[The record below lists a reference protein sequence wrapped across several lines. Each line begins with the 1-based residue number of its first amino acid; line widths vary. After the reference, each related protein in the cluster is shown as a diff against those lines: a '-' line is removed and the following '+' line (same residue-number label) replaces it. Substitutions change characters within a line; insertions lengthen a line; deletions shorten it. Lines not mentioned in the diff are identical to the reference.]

1 MGKRRIDQIQLI
13 PNLSHRKVTY
23 CKRKKGLL
31 KKSIE
36 LSVLCD
42 LKVFCYIYDPSQQR
56 VIHFASDPSLN
67 LLDIFNRENQRE
79 YYTNSDYGRVGG
91 KVGDAESCLDG
102 EYNDDE
108 FGSDAYNDEL
118 GLEEADELESVKSSA
133 RKD

>member
-13 PNLSHRKVTY
+13 PNMSHRKVTY

-42 LKVFCYIYDPSQQR
+42 LKVFCYIYDPGQQR

-67 LLDIFNRENQRE
+67 LLDIFNKENQRE

-102 EYNDDE
+102 EENDDE
-108 FGSDAYNDEL
+108 FASDGYNEEL
-118 GLEEADELESVKSSA
+118 GLEEADELESVRSSA
-133 RKD
+133 KKD

>member
-1 MGKRRIDQIQLI
+1 MMGKRRLDQIQLI

-42 LKVFCYIYDPSQQR
+42 LKVFCFIYDESQQR
-56 VIHFASDPSLN
+56 VIHFASDPSLDI
-67 LLDIFNRENQRE
+67 LDIFNKENQRE

-91 KVGDAESCLDG
+91 KATDEAISCADEIEHEAVIDG
-102 EYNDDE
+102 QIYDL
-108 FGSDAYNDEL
+108 ANDEQH
-118 GLEEADELESVKSSA
+118 ECKSVQSLNK
-133 RKD
+133 KD